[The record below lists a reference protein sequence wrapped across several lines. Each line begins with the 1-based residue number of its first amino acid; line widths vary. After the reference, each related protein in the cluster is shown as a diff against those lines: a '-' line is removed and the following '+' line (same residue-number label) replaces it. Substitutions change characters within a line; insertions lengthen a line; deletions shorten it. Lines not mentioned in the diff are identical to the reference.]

1 MSIMAMRPV
10 VPVTLPSVCED
21 AAMSYQE
28 SVTADYLEFDCK
40 DAHFDSAEEDNCKDY
55 VQPLTLRLSPILS
68 DDKRHNEKL
77 MTRTTLL
84 ALPTNNPSY
93 EMAKFL
99 RSTGP
104 IDEETQKPT
113 RVSTAPRTSLRF
125 FKSKDK
131 HNTESLST
139 AHQRYERL
147 SLV

>member
-1 MSIMAMRPV
+1 MSIMATRPV
-10 VPVTLPSVCED
+10 VPVTLPSVTED

-40 DAHFDSAEEDNCKDY
+40 DAHFDSTDEDNHKDH

-84 ALPTNNPSY
+84 ALPPNNPSY

-104 IDEETQKPT
+104 FDDEIQKPV
-113 RVSTAPRTSLRF
+113 RVSTAPRNALRF

-131 HNTESLST
+131 HSTESLTTS
-139 AHQRYERL
+139 HQRYE
-147 SLV
+147 